1 MKIKSIHLQN
11 FKRFTDLRIQNIPET
26 AKLVVL
32 LGPNGCGKSSLFDA
46 FHYESSAYYT
56 GGRQDNPDYYEKVHG
71 MGLGC
76 QITFHDGTASEKS
89 FYIRTAY
96 RNQPDI
102 IIPEAGLQQITK
114 QMEPITRE
122 RRFNTMIQNDA
133 AVFRN
138 FQRLTSNASRELLKQ
153 TTDKE
158 NRSKNVGQLQD
169 EISGMFTEIQEAMS
183 RLFTDLVLNDLT
195 DLVLNDLDVDLKSE
209 SKGLTFD
216 KGTSRDLPYGNLS
229 GGEKAAF
236 DLLFDI
242 FIKREDYDDTV
253 FCIDEP
259 EAHMN
264 PRLQGKLLEELF
276 HFVNDKSQLWI
287 ATHAIGMMR
296 QALQLRKQYG
306 DQVIFLDFS
315 NQDFDSS
322 VPIEPADPNRRFW
335 EQTHEIA
342 LDDLAALVAP
352 NQIVICEGSHGYDGL
367 DAECYNLIFAEKFP
381 DTKFV
386 SAGGKRD
393 LQNYISVVE
402 AVAKGANVF
411 GLRDRDPETS
421 RADVTQLES
430 KGIKV
435 LKRGK
440 IENYLLADDVLLA
453 LCQDKG
459 LEPCDEKVAKLIE
472 LRDNCTDI
480 KKAPYQI
487 RNKLVEWEVQEV
499 GETYE
504 VILKNTLAPLIKPGM
519 PTYNDLKEIIF
530 DSDTL
535 TIVDGTV

>member
-1 MKIKSIHLQN
+1 MKIQSIHLQN
-11 FKRFTDLRIQNIPET
+11 FKRFTDLKIQNIPST

-46 FHYESSAYYT
+46 FHYESSAYT
-56 GGRQDNPDYYEKVHG
+56 GGRFDNPDYYEKVPG
-71 MGLGC
+71 VA
-76 QITFHDGTASEKS
+76 QYREITFHDTVPSEKS
-89 FYIRTAY
+89 FCIRTAY
-96 RNQPDI
+96 RNQPSITINAAD
-102 IIPEAGLQQITK
+102 LQQITQ

-133 AVFRN
+133 AVFSN

-183 RLFTDLVLNDLT
+183 RLFTDLTLNDLT
-195 DLVLNDLDVDLKSE
+195 DLVLNDLDVHLKSE
-209 SKGLTFD
+209 SKGLTFN
-216 KGTSRDLPYGNLS
+216 KGTSKDLPYGNLS

-242 FIKREDYDDTV
+242 FFKREEYDDTV

-315 NQDFDSS
+315 NRDFDNS
-322 VPIEPADPNRRFW
+322 VDIEPADPNRRFW

-342 LDDLAALVAP
+342 LDDLGALVAP
-352 NQIVICEGSHGYDGL
+352 DQIVICEGKQGDEGF
-367 DAECYNLIFAEKFP
+367 DAECYNRIFSEEFP

-393 LQNYISVVE
+393 LHNYISVVE
-402 AVAKGANVF
+402 AVTKGAKVF
-411 GLRDRDPETS
+411 GLRDLDPETS
-421 RADVTQLES
+421 DEDVIQSES

-435 LKRGK
+435 LERGK
-440 IENYLLADDVLLA
+440 IEDYLLADDVLHE

-459 LEPCDEKVAKLIE
+459 LEPCQEKVAELIA
-472 LRDNCTDI
+472 LRNSVADI
-480 KKAPYQI
+480 KSAPNQI
-487 RNKLVEWEVQEV
+487 RRKVIEWGVHGV
-499 GETYE
+499 GENYQGF
-504 VILKNTLAPLIKPGM
+504 LKNTLAPLIKPGM
-519 PTYNDLKEIIF
+519 STYDELKVIIF
-530 DSDTL
+530 GSDMLDT
-535 TIVDGTV
+535 

>member
-46 FHYESSAYYT
+46 FHYESSVIT
-56 GGRQDNPDYYEKVHG
+56 GSRPNIPDYYVKAPGATQHRG
-71 MGLGC
+71 
-76 QITFHDGTASEKS
+76 ITFHDAVLSEKS

-96 RNQPDI
+96 RNVAQI
-102 IIPEAGLQQITK
+102 IIPEASLEQVTQE
-114 QMEPITRE
+114 MEPITRE

-133 AVFRN
+133 TVFKN

-169 EISGMFTEIQEAMS
+169 EISGMFTDIQEAMS
-183 RLFTDLVLNDLT
+183 RLFTDLLLNDLT
-195 DLVLNDLDVDLKSE
+195 DLVLNELDVHLKSE

-216 KGTSRDLPYGNLS
+216 KGTSGNLPYGNLS

-242 FIKREDYDDTV
+242 FIKREAYDDTV

-276 HFVNDKSQLWI
+276 NFVNDKSQLWI

-296 QALQLRKQYG
+296 KALQLHEQHKG
-306 DQVIFLDFS
+306 QVVFLDFT
-315 NQDFDSS
+315 DGKFDESE
-322 VPIEPADPNRRFW
+322 VIEPTKPDRRFW

-342 LDDLAALVAP
+342 LDDLASLVAP
-352 NQIVICEGSHGYDGL
+352 NQIVICEGSHGDKGF
-367 DAECYNLIFAEKFP
+367 DAECYNQIFSEEFP

-386 SAGGKRD
+386 SAGGKGE
-393 LQNYISVVE
+393 LENYIAVVD
-402 AVAKGANVF
+402 AVTKGANVF
-411 GLRDRDPETS
+411 GLRDLDPETS
-421 RADVTQLES
+421 PDDIARFQ
-430 KGIKV
+430 KIGIKV
-435 LKRGK
+435 LERGK
-440 IENYLLADDVLLA
+440 IEDYLLADDVLHA
-453 LCQDKG
+453 LCQDKE
-459 LEPCDEKVAKLIE
+459 LEPYEEKASELIKLRE
-472 LRDNCTDI
+472 SVTDI
-480 KKAPYQI
+480 KSAPNQI
-487 RNKLVEWEVQEV
+487 RKKVVEWKTRGI
-499 GETYE
+499 GETPQGF
-504 VILKNTLAPLIKPGM
+504 LKNMLAPLIKPGM
-519 PTYNDLKEIIF
+519 TTYDELKKSIF
-530 DSDTL
+530 GKDIADT
-535 TIVDGTV
+535 

>member
-1 MKIKSIHLQN
+1 MKIESIHLQN
-11 FKRFTDLRIQNIPET
+11 FKRFTDLKIQNIPET

-46 FHYESSAYYT
+46 FHYESSAYT
-56 GGRQDNPDYYEKVHG
+56 GRRPDNPDYYEKVRG
-71 MGLGC
+71 MGLRC
-76 QITFHDGTASEKS
+76 QITFHDGVASEKS

-102 IIPEAGLQQITK
+102 IIPEAGLQQITQ

-133 AVFRN
+133 AVFSN

-195 DLVLNDLDVDLKSE
+195 DLVLNDLDVHLKSE

-315 NQDFDSS
+315 NQDFDSL
-322 VPIEPADPNRRFW
+322 VDIGPADPNRRFW

-342 LDDLAALVAP
+342 LDDLGALVAP
-352 NQIVICEGSHGYDGL
+352 DQIVICEGKQGDKGF
-367 DAECYNLIFAEKFP
+367 DAECYN
-381 DTKFV
+381 
-386 SAGGKRD
+386 
-393 LQNYISVVE
+393 
-402 AVAKGANVF
+402 
-411 GLRDRDPETS
+411 
-421 RADVTQLES
+421 
-430 KGIKV
+430 
-435 LKRGK
+435 
-440 IENYLLADDVLLA
+440 
-453 LCQDKG
+453 
-459 LEPCDEKVAKLIE
+459 
-472 LRDNCTDI
+472 
-480 KKAPYQI
+480 
-487 RNKLVEWEVQEV
+487 
-499 GETYE
+499 
-504 VILKNTLAPLIKPGM
+504 
-519 PTYNDLKEIIF
+519 
-530 DSDTL
+530 
-535 TIVDGTV
+535 

>member
-11 FKRFTDLRIQNIPET
+11 FKRFTDLKIQNIPET

-46 FHYESSAYYT
+46 FHYESSAYT
-56 GGRQDNPDYYEKVHG
+56 GGRPDNPDYYEKVRG

-76 QITFHDGTASEKS
+76 QITFHDSVASEKS

-102 IIPEAGLQQITK
+102 IIPEAGLQQITQ

-133 AVFRN
+133 AVFSN

-183 RLFTDLVLNDLT
+183 RLFADLVLNDLT
-195 DLVLNDLDVDLKSE
+195 DLVLNDLDVHLKSE
-209 SKGLTFD
+209 SKGLTFN
-216 KGTSRDLPYGNLS
+216 KGTSKDLPYGNLS

-242 FIKREDYDDTV
+242 FIKREEYDDTV

-296 QALQLRKQYG
+296 KALQLHEQHDG
-306 DQVIFLDFS
+306 QVVFLDFT
-315 NQDFDSS
+315 DGKFDESD
-322 VPIEPADPNRRFW
+322 VIKPTKPNRRFW

-342 LDDLAALVAP
+342 LGDLAALVTP
-352 NQIVICEGSHGYDGL
+352 DQIVICEGSHGSDGF
-367 DAECYNLIFAEKFP
+367 DAECYNRIFAEEFP
-381 DTKFV
+381 NTKFV
-386 SAGGKRD
+386 SGGGKGE
-393 LQNYISVVE
+393 LQNYILVVE
-402 AVAKGANVF
+402 AVTKGANVF
-411 GLRDRDPETS
+411 GLRDFDRNTS
-421 RADVTQLES
+421 REDVVRLKKE
-430 KGIKV
+430 GIKV
-435 LKRGK
+435 LQRGK
-440 IENYLLADDVLLA
+440 IENYLLADDVLQA
-453 LCQDKG
+453 LCWLDK
-459 LEPCDEKVAKLIE
+459 LEPYEEKVDELVK
-472 LRDNCTDI
+472 LRDNAADI
-480 KKAPYQI
+480 KGAPNPI
-487 RNKLVEWEVQEV
+487 RNKLDNWGVHGV
-499 GETYE
+499 GETYHGF
-504 VILKNTLAPLIKPGM
+504 LKDTLAPLIKPGM
-519 PTYNDLKEIIF
+519 PTYDELKEIIF
-530 DSDTL
+530 GSDT
-535 TIVDGTV
+535 VDT

>member
-11 FKRFTDLRIQNIPET
+11 FKRFTDLKIQNIPET

-46 FHYESSAYYT
+46 FHYESPEYI
-56 GGRQDNPDYYEKVHG
+56 GNRHDNSDYYRKVPDVKPD
-71 MGLGC
+71 C
-76 QITFHDGTASEKS
+76 DITFYDATLSEKS
-89 FYIRTAY
+89 FCIRTAY

-102 IIPEAGLQQITK
+102 IIPEAGLKRIT
-114 QMEPITRE
+114 QEMGPITQE

-133 AVFRN
+133 AVFTN

-153 TTDKE
+153 TTNKE

-169 EISGMFTEIQEAMS
+169 EISRMFTDIQESMS
-183 RLFTDLVLNDLT
+183 RLFIDLVLNDLT
-195 DLVLNDLDVDLKSE
+195 DLVLNELDVHLESE

-216 KGTSRDLPYGNLS
+216 KGTSKGLPYGNLS

-242 FIKREDYDDTV
+242 FIKREEYDDTV

-276 HFVNDKSQLWI
+276 NFVNDKSQLWI

-296 QALQLRKQYG
+296 KALQLYEQHG
-306 DQVIFLDFS
+306 GQVVFLDFT
-315 NQDFDSS
+315 DGKFDEAE
-322 VPIEPADPNRRFW
+322 VIEPTKPDRRFW

-342 LDDLAALVAP
+342 LDDLAALVTP
-352 NQIVICEGSHGYDGL
+352 DQIVICEGSHGDEGF
-367 DAECYNLIFAEKFP
+367 DAECYNQIFAEERP

-402 AVAKGANVF
+402 AVTKGAKVF
-411 GLRDRDPETS
+411 GLRDH
-421 RADVTQLES
+421 DVNITPGEVNQLQRE
-430 KGIKV
+430 GIKV
-435 LKRGK
+435 LKEEK
-440 IENYLLADDVLLA
+440 IENYLLANDVLYA
-453 LCQDKG
+453 LCQEKK
-459 LEPCDEKVAKLIE
+459 LEPCKEKVGELIT
-472 LRDNCTDI
+472 LRDNVADI
-480 KKAPYQI
+480 KSAVNQI
-487 RNKLVEWEVQEV
+487 RRKVIDWGVREA
-499 GETYE
+499 GETYQGF
-504 VILKNTLAPLIKPGM
+504 LRDTLALLIKPGM
-519 PTYNDLKEIIF
+519 TTYDELKEIIF
-530 DSDTL
+530 GNDNADT
-535 TIVDGTV
+535 